1 MAYGPSPPEMTFRDA
16 TPAMGMPHLTPA
28 VKRLMLVN
36 AAVFLANMLAVGG
49 LGTRDWLA
57 LTWSGLWEGYGLGL
71 LRLVTYQFT
80 HSWGDPMH
88 LLWNMLTLYFF
99 GTWVEER
106 IGYRGV
112 YRLYLVGGIAG
123 ALLFLLLAW
132 PQGQADV
139 PLVGASGSCYA
150 FLLYAAAMAPHATVL
165 FVFIPVTLWVL
176 AALLVGLGLY
186 STYVEFATGQSGGV
200 AHGAHLGG
208 AALGFAAQR
217 LGWFRDWVPYERQE
231 GILVSLRARWTRMVE
246 ERRDADAARD
256 QQRLDEL
263 LAKVHEKGL
272 GSLSG
277 PERRF
282 LESASKRRRDR

>member
-1 MAYGPSPPEMTFRDA
+1 MTSSDPA
-16 TPAMGMPHLTPA
+16 PAMGLPRLTPA
-28 VKRLMLVN
+28 VKRLMLANLV
-36 AAVFLANMLAVGG
+36 VFVANMLAVGS
-49 LGTRDWLA
+49 LGTRGWLA

-71 LRLVTYQFT
+71 VRLVTYQFT
-80 HSWGDPMH
+80 HSWADPMH

-99 GTWVEER
+99 GTWVEDR

-112 YRLYLVGGIAG
+112 FRLYVSGGVAG
-123 ALLFLLLAW
+123 ALLFLLVAW

-150 FLLYAAAMAPHATVL
+150 FLLYAAAMAPHATVFL
-165 FVFIPVTLWVL
+165 LFIPVTLWVL
-176 AALLVGLGLY
+176 AALLVGIGLY

-208 AALGFAAQR
+208 AALGFLAQR
-217 LGWFRDWVPYERQE
+217 MGWFQDWVPYERQE
-231 GILVSLRARWTRMVE
+231 GIVRSLRARWTRMVE
-246 ERRDADAARD
+246 ERRAADAARD

-272 GSLSG
+272 GSLTAA
-277 PERRF
+277 ERRF